1 MRKDMTGDGGKIS
14 EGRTRKG
21 SYAAPALD
29 KAFLII
35 ELLANHPQGML
46 VSEMATALGRSLGEL
61 FRIVVVMEEARYLEK
76 SPVDDRY
83 RVTYKFLDIAY
94 RATPA
99 RQLTAAALPE
109 MQSLALNVGQSCH
122 LVVIE
127 GGAGLVIAREEN
139 PGTRGFALRM
149 GASIDIVAS
158 CSGKVLLAF
167 AAPAQLARILDRAE
181 AAQGH
186 AIDRDQLAEELA
198 RVRAQG
204 HGLRKSPI
212 TRGVTDISYPV
223 FGFGGDCMAALTV
236 PFLETID
243 GSQKVSIPQA
253 TQILG
258 ETTARI
264 SQALGY
270 RGDDAGG
277 VTPAS
282 RG

>member
-1 MRKDMTGDGGKIS
+1 MTVEGGKKG
-14 EGRTRKG
+14 EGRIRKG

-35 ELLANHPQGML
+35 ELLASHPQGML

-76 SPVDDRY
+76 SPIDDRY

-109 MQSLALNVGQSCH
+109 MQSLALTVGQSCH

-167 AAPAQLARILDRAE
+167 APPAQLGRIIDRAE
-181 AAQGH
+181 LAQGRP
-186 AIDRDQLAEELA
+186 IGRVRLTEELE

-204 HGLRKSPI
+204 YELRESPI

-223 FGFGGDCMAALTV
+223 FGFGGDCMAALTI

-243 GSQKVSIPQA
+243 GSQSVTIA
-253 TQILG
+253 EARLILA
-258 ETTARI
+258 EATARI
-264 SQALGY
+264 SQQLGY
-270 RGDDAGG
+270 RPDNG
-277 VTPAS
+277 VAAS
-282 RG
+282 

>member
-1 MRKDMTGDGGKIS
+1 MRDDMTGDGVKTS

-21 SYAAPALD
+21 NYAAPALD

-35 ELLANHPQGML
+35 ELLASHPEGML

-76 SPVDDRY
+76 SPIDDRY

-167 AAPAQLARILDRAE
+167 AAPAQRARILDRAE
-181 AAQGH
+181 AAQGRR
-186 AIDRDQLAEELA
+186 IDRVQLAADLE
-198 RVRAQG
+198 RVRMEG
-204 HGLRKSPI
+204 YELRESPI

-223 FGFGGDCMAALTV
+223 FGFGGDCMAALTI

-243 GSQKVSIPQA
+243 GSQEVAIPQA
-253 TQILG
+253 RQILA

-264 SQALGY
+264 SQQLGH
-270 RGDDAGG
+270 RGDDAGSALPG
-277 VTPAS
+277 S
-282 RG
+282 LG

>member
-1 MRKDMTGDGGKIS
+1 MTVEGGKTG
-14 EGRTRKG
+14 EGRIRKG

-76 SPVDDRY
+76 SPIDDRY

-109 MQSLALNVGQSCH
+109 MQSLALTVGQSCH

-167 AAPAQLARILDRAE
+167 APPAQLGRIIDRAE
-181 AAQGH
+181 LAQGRP
-186 AIDRDQLAEELA
+186 IGRVRLTEDLV

-204 HGLRKSPI
+204 YELRESPI

-223 FGFGGDCMAALTV
+223 FGFGGDCMAALTI

-243 GSQKVSIPQA
+243 GSQSVTIA
-253 TQILG
+253 EARLILA
-258 ETTARI
+258 EATARI
-264 SQALGY
+264 SQQLGY
-270 RGDDAGG
+270 RPDNG
-277 VTPAS
+277 VAAS
-282 RG
+282 

>member
-1 MRKDMTGDGGKIS
+1 MTVEGGKTG
-14 EGRTRKG
+14 EGRIRKG

-35 ELLANHPQGML
+35 ELLASHPQGML

-76 SPVDDRY
+76 SPIDDRY

-109 MQSLALNVGQSCH
+109 MQSLALTVGQSCH

-149 GASIDIVAS
+149 GASIDIVTS

-167 AAPAQLARILDRAE
+167 APRR
-181 AAQGH
+181 
-186 AIDRDQLAEELA
+186 
-198 RVRAQG
+198 
-204 HGLRKSPI
+204 SW
-212 TRGVTDISYPV
+212 
-223 FGFGGDCMAALTV
+223 
-236 PFLETID
+236 D
-243 GSQKVSIPQA
+243 GSSTGPSWRRGGRSAGCVWPRIWSGCGRKA
-253 TQILG
+253 MNCAK
-258 ETTARI
+258 AR
-264 SQALGY
+264 
-270 RGDDAGG
+270 
-277 VTPAS
+277 S
-282 RG
+282 RAA

>member
-1 MRKDMTGDGGKIS
+1 MTVEGGKTG
-14 EGRTRKG
+14 EGRIRKG

-76 SPVDDRY
+76 SPIDDRY

-109 MQSLALNVGQSCH
+109 MQSLALTVGQSCH

-167 AAPAQLARILDRAE
+167 APPAQLGRIIDRAE
-181 AAQGH
+181 LAQGRP
-186 AIDRDQLAEELA
+186 IGRVRLAEDLE

-204 HGLRKSPI
+204 YELRESPI

-223 FGFGGDCMAALTV
+223 FGFGGDCMAALTI

-243 GSQKVSIPQA
+243 GSQSVTIA
-253 TQILG
+253 EARLILA
-258 ETTARI
+258 EATARI
-264 SQALGY
+264 SQQLGY
-270 RGDDAGG
+270 RPDNG
-277 VTPAS
+277 VAAS
-282 RG
+282 

>member
-1 MRKDMTGDGGKIS
+1 MTVEGGKTG
-14 EGRTRKG
+14 EGRIRKG

-35 ELLANHPQGML
+35 ELLASHPQGML

-76 SPVDDRY
+76 SPIDDRY

-109 MQSLALNVGQSCH
+109 MQSLALTVGQSCH

-167 AAPAQLARILDRAE
+167 APPAQLGRIIDRAE
-181 AAQGH
+181 LAQGRP
-186 AIDRDQLAEELA
+186 IGRVRLAEDLE

-204 HGLRKSPI
+204 YELRESPI

-223 FGFGGDCMAALTV
+223 FGFGGDCMAALTI

-243 GSQKVSIPQA
+243 GSQSVTIA
-253 TQILG
+253 EARLILA
-258 ETTARI
+258 EATARI
-264 SQALGY
+264 SQQLGY
-270 RGDDAGG
+270 RPDTG
-277 VTPAS
+277 VAAS
-282 RG
+282 

>member
-1 MRKDMTGDGGKIS
+1 MTGDGGKTS

-35 ELLANHPQGML
+35 ELLASHPQGML

-76 SPVDDRY
+76 SPIDDRY

-139 PGTRGFALRM
+139 PGTRGFALRI

-167 AAPAQLARILDRAE
+167 AAPAQRVRILDRAE
-181 AAQGH
+181 AAQGQ
-186 AIDRDQLAEELA
+186 AIDRVALAEELE

-204 HGLRKSPI
+204 HGLRESPI
-212 TRGVTDISYPV
+212 TRGVTDLSAPI
-223 FGFGGDCMAALTV
+223 FGFGGDCMAALTI

-243 GSQKVSIPQA
+243 GSQTCSIPQA
-253 TQILG
+253 RQILI

-270 RGDDAGG
+270 RGDAADGAP
-277 VTPAS
+277 PAS
-282 RG
+282 CG

>member
-1 MRKDMTGDGGKIS
+1 MTGDGGKTS

-35 ELLANHPQGML
+35 ELLASHPQGML

-76 SPVDDRY
+76 SPIDDRY

-167 AAPAQLARILDRAE
+167 AAPAQRARILDRAE
-181 AAQGH
+181 AAQGQ
-186 AIDRDQLAEELA
+186 AIDRVALAEELE

-204 HGLRKSPI
+204 HGLRESPI
-212 TRGVTDISYPV
+212 TRGVTDLSAPI
-223 FGFGGDCMAALTV
+223 FGFGGDCMAALTI

-243 GSQKVSIPQA
+243 GSQTCSIPQA
-253 TQILG
+253 RQILI

-270 RGDDAGG
+270 RGDDVDGAL
-277 VTPAS
+277 PAS

>member
-1 MRKDMTGDGGKIS
+1 MTVEGGKTG
-14 EGRTRKG
+14 EGRIRKG

-35 ELLANHPQGML
+35 ELLASHPQGML

-76 SPVDDRY
+76 SPIDDRY

-109 MQSLALNVGQSCH
+109 MQSLALTVGQSCH

-167 AAPAQLARILDRAE
+167 APPAQLGRIIDRAE
-181 AAQGH
+181 LAQGRP
-186 AIDRDQLAEELA
+186 IGRVRLTEDLE

-204 HGLRKSPI
+204 YELRESPI

-223 FGFGGDCMAALTV
+223 FGFGGDCMAALTI

-243 GSQKVSIPQA
+243 GSQSVTIA
-253 TQILG
+253 EARLILA
-258 ETTARI
+258 EATARI
-264 SQALGY
+264 SQQLGY
-270 RGDDAGG
+270 RPDTG
-277 VTPAS
+277 VAAS
-282 RG
+282 

>member
-1 MRKDMTGDGGKIS
+1 MTQDSKADGGRA
-14 EGRTRKG
+14 EGRVRKG

-29 KAFLII
+29 KAFQII
-35 ELLANHPQGML
+35 ELLADHPEGLL
-46 VSEMATALGRSLGEL
+46 VSEMAVALGRSLGEL

-76 SPVDDRY
+76 SPADDRY

-99 RQLTAAALPE
+99 RRLTAAALPE
-109 MQSLALNVGQSCH
+109 MQALALTAGQSCH

-149 GASIDIVAS
+149 GASIDILNS

-167 AAPAQLARILDRAE
+167 APPGQVARIIDRLE
-181 AAQGH
+181 LVQGRPIGRAGLH
-186 AIDRDQLAEELA
+186 EAIDRVRSQGYEL
-198 RVRAQG
+198 RE
-204 HGLRKSPI
+204 SPI

-223 FGFGGDCMAALTV
+223 FGFGGEFMAALTI

-243 GSQKVSIPQA
+243 GSQSVTLAEARKLLA
-253 TQILG
+253 
-258 ETTARI
+258 ETTTRI
-264 SQALGY
+264 SAQLGY
-270 RGDDAGG
+270 RRDEG
-277 VTPAS
+277 
-282 RG
+282 

>member
-1 MRKDMTGDGGKIS
+1 MTAEGGKTG
-14 EGRTRKG
+14 EGRVRKG

-35 ELLANHPQGML
+35 ELLASHPEGML
-46 VSEMATALGRSLGEL
+46 VSEMAAALGRSLGEL

-76 SPVDDRY
+76 SPIDDRY

-109 MQSLALNVGQSCH
+109 MQSLALTVGQSCH

-149 GASIDIVAS
+149 GASIDIVTS

-167 AAPAQLARILDRAE
+167 AAPAQLERIVDRVE
-181 AAQGH
+181 LAQGRPIGR
-186 AIDRDQLAEELA
+186 ARLAEDLE

-204 HGLRKSPI
+204 HELRESPI
-212 TRGVTDISYPV
+212 TRGVTDVSYPV
-223 FGFGGDCMAALTV
+223 FGFGGECLAALTI

-243 GSQKVSIPQA
+243 GSQSVTIA
-253 TQILG
+253 EARLILA
-258 ETTARI
+258 EATARI

-270 RGDDAGG
+270 RPDDAR
-277 VTPAS
+277 ALS
-282 RG
+282 

>member
-1 MRKDMTGDGGKIS
+1 MTGDGGKTS

-35 ELLANHPQGML
+35 ELLASHPQGML

-76 SPVDDRY
+76 SPIDDRY

-167 AAPAQLARILDRAE
+167 AAPAQRVRILDRAE
-181 AAQGH
+181 AAQGQ
-186 AIDRDQLAEELA
+186 AIDRVALAEELE
-198 RVRAQG
+198 RVRVQG
-204 HGLRKSPI
+204 HGLRESPI
-212 TRGVTDISYPV
+212 TRGVTDLSAPI
-223 FGFGGDCMAALTV
+223 FGFGGDCMAALTI

-243 GSQKVSIPQA
+243 GSQTCSIPQA
-253 TQILG
+253 RQILI

-270 RGDDAGG
+270 RGDDVDGAL
-277 VTPAS
+277 PAS

>member
-1 MRKDMTGDGGKIS
+1 MTVEGGKTG
-14 EGRTRKG
+14 EGRIRKG

-35 ELLANHPQGML
+35 ELLASHPQGML

-76 SPVDDRY
+76 SPIDDRY

-109 MQSLALNVGQSCH
+109 MQSLALTVGQSCH

-167 AAPAQLARILDRAE
+167 APPAQLGRIIDRAE
-181 AAQGH
+181 LAQGRP
-186 AIDRDQLAEELA
+186 IGRVRLAEDLE

-204 HGLRKSPI
+204 YELRESPI

-223 FGFGGDCMAALTV
+223 FGFGGDCMAALTI

-243 GSQKVSIPQA
+243 GSQSVTIPEA
-253 TQILG
+253 RLILA
-258 ETTARI
+258 EATARI
-264 SQALGY
+264 SQQLGY
-270 RGDDAGG
+270 RPDNG
-277 VTPAS
+277 VADS
-282 RG
+282 

>member
-1 MRKDMTGDGGKIS
+1 MTVEGGKTG
-14 EGRTRKG
+14 EGRIRKG

-76 SPVDDRY
+76 SPIDDRY

-109 MQSLALNVGQSCH
+109 MQSLALTVGQSCH

-167 AAPAQLARILDRAE
+167 APPAQLGRIIDRAE
-181 AAQGH
+181 LAQGRP
-186 AIDRDQLAEELA
+186 IGRVRLAEDLE

-204 HGLRKSPI
+204 YELRESPI

-223 FGFGGDCMAALTV
+223 FGFGGDCMAALTI

-243 GSQKVSIPQA
+243 GSQSVTIA
-253 TQILG
+253 EARLILA
-258 ETTARI
+258 EATARI
-264 SQALGY
+264 SQQLGY
-270 RGDDAGG
+270 RPDTG
-277 VTPAS
+277 VAAS
-282 RG
+282 

>member
-1 MRKDMTGDGGKIS
+1 MTMEGDGMTGEGGKTV
-14 EGRTRKG
+14 EGRVRKG

-35 ELLANHPQGML
+35 ELLASHPQGML

-76 SPVDDRY
+76 SPIDDRY

-109 MQSLALNVGQSCH
+109 MQSLALTVGQSCH

-149 GASIDIVAS
+149 GASIDIVTS

-167 AAPAQLARILDRAE
+167 APRAQFGRIVDRVE
-181 AAQGH
+181 LAQGRP
-186 AIDRDQLAEELA
+186 IGRTRLIEDLE

-204 HGLRKSPI
+204 YELRESPI

-223 FGFGGDCMAALTV
+223 FGFGGDCMAALTI

-243 GSQKVSIPQA
+243 GSQSVTIEEVRR
-253 TQILG
+253 ILA

-264 SQALGY
+264 SQQLGY
-270 RGDDAGG
+270 RPDDGAAG
-277 VTPAS
+277 
-282 RG
+282 